1 MAARPTARGDVAQIL
16 NGLVRDGIISGYRTN
31 LFDRERTGEIVV
43 TVTAPE
49 ADDVDGL
56 QEKVSQA
63 LASLTISATVHVE
76 LP

>member
-63 LASLTISATVHVE
+63 LAPLTISATVRVE